1 MATPAPNLVNLEK
14 VSKAY
19 GATAT
24 LLSQVSLGV
33 QRRRAWEC
41 IGVVRRRRA

>member
-19 GATAT
+19 GVRP
-24 LLSQVSLGV
+24 LLPGEPGSAA
-33 QRRRAWEC
+33 R
-41 IGVVRRRRA
+41 